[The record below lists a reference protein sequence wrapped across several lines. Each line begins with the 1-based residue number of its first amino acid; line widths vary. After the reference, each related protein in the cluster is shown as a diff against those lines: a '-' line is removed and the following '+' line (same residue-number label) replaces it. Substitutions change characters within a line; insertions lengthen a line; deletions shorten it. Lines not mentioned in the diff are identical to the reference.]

1 MIRGAICWV
10 MIWLSLQLYEQP
22 IGSKGREAIT
32 EEEIELE
39 IESIGLKIE
48 SIPAEHKASSC

>member
-39 IESIGLKIE
+39 IESI
-48 SIPAEHKASSC
+48 PAEHKASSC

>member
-22 IGSKGREAIT
+22 IGSKGREAIR
-32 EEEIELE
+32 EEGIA
-39 IESIGLKIE
+39 IGLKIE

>member
-32 EEEIELE
+32 EA
-39 IESIGLKIE
+39 IGLKIE